1 MILSSIT
8 SAAFMFFG
16 YLILFYMFLVIG
28 VYTSMLIVALF
39 QLKKELKLDRYI
51 IDSESLEFVYSKPVS
66 IIVSAFNEE
75 VGILDTIQSLL
86 TLNYPQ
92 VEIIIV
98 NDGSTDSTEEQI
110 IKGFQ
115 MYEVEKVVQ
124 EHLPTMPIQSIYQST
139 SQPNLILVTK
149 DNGGK
154 ADALNAGINISKYPY
169 FCSIDGDSILDSTSL
184 LRIMKPMIS
193 SDDEVIAAG
202 GTVRIAN
209 GFDIQLGTVMSS
221 SLSNNKLVI
230 MQVIEYMRAFLMGR
244 IALSKFNLV
253 LIISGA
259 FSVFSKKWVIDAGG
273 YSTKTIGEDMELV
286 VKLHRLN
293 RERKSNKKIV
303 FIPDPVCWTEAP
315 ETLSDLRKQRRRW
328 HQGLAESLWKH
339 KKMILNPKYGPVG
352 FVSIPYFWF
361 IELLGPVIELLGYAY
376 IVLLFLMGEV
386 YYEFAILLSLLFI
399 LYGSLFSM
407 VSVLLETWSRNTY
420 TKPADILKI
429 LLLSVTEVFWYRPL
443 TIIWRC
449 EGIVAAIF
457 RRKAWGTLTRKGF

>member
-124 EHLPTMPIQSIYQST
+124 EHLPTMTIQSIYQST

-221 SLSNNKLVI
+221 SLSSNKLVI

-339 KKMILNPKYGPVG
+339 KKMIFNPKYGPVG
-352 FVSIPYFWF
+352 LVSIPYFWF